1 MAEIKL
7 FDTWTF
13 QEEMPE
19 PFSRFLQKEGL
30 RKTTTMVECLSQYNQ
45 GRQAT
50 LHPPTLRAMLNIAGI
65 YLKGSCGDERWKISG
80 PVSVRCAESR
90 TGSSCLEEK
99 EKYGKRISNSDKKYT
114 G

>member
-1 MAEIKL
+1 MRVERRNIPKICRQKGEKMAEIKL

-19 PFSRFLQKEGL
+19 PFSQFLKKEGL
-30 RKTTTMVECLSQYNQ
+30 RKTTTMVEWLSQYNQ

-65 YLKGSCGDERWKISG
+65 YLKKQ
-80 PVSVRCAESR
+80 
-90 TGSSCLEEK
+90 K
-99 EKYGKRISNSDKKYT
+99 EPLDFKKEIMIC
-114 G
+114 